1 MTKYN
6 LLNANEIQSAVRIK
20 YQSNHETKKLNRDM
34 RMTRIQS
41 LKKSKLDMLMVR
53 IQSLKK

>member
-20 YQSNHETKKLNRDM
+20 YQSNHETKKIKQRYAYDKNLEP
-34 RMTRIQS
+34 
-41 LKKSKLDMLMVR
+41 KKKAKEICLW
-53 IQSLKK
+53 